1 MSRRSRSMVRVAL
14 AALAVFLLANASA
27 IAERR
32 VALIIG
38 NADYVGIQRL
48 QNPTNDATEV
58 AKSLRTL
65 GFQVL
70 VLVDA
75 RKFEIDAAIERFR
88 DLVRGADV
96 GLFYYSGHGFQTSR
110 ADQHHPVNHI
120 VPVDFRIP
128 TGKSLENT
136 VPLDDV
142 LGPLETA
149 RVSLVFMDACR
160 SDPQLELASRQLGSQ
175 SRSVVLGRGF
185 APVPISPSA
194 GRNVGLSAANDNR
207 PSGML
212 IAYAAAPGSEASDGD
227 DSVSPFTKS
236 LLKHIALTGVP
247 IFDIMGRVGKDVQRD
262 TNNRQR
268 PWYVSELTAPFFL
281 VPQPR
286 RPAGTVIPP

>member
-1 MSRRSRSMVRVAL
+1 MFLKLLNVGWVGTFV
-14 AALAVFLLANASA
+14 LAVALLANASTA
-27 IAERR
+27 AERR
-32 VALIIG
+32 VALVIG
-38 NADYVGIQRL
+38 NAGYTGIQRL
-48 QNPTNDATEV
+48 QNPVNDATEV
-58 AKSLRTL
+58 EKALRAL

-70 VLVDA
+70 ILADA
-75 RKFEIDAAIERFR
+75 RKAEIDEAIQRFR
-88 DLVRGADV
+88 NLVRGADV

-128 TGKSLENT
+128 AGKTLENT

-160 SDPQLELASRQLGSQ
+160 SDPQLEQASRRMGDQ

-185 APVPISPSA
+185 APVPISPGA
-194 GRNVGLSAANDNR
+194 GRNVGPSTANDSR

-227 DSVSPFTKS
+227 DRVSPFTKS
-236 LLKHIALTGVP
+236 LLKNISATGVP

-262 TNNRQR
+262 TNNKQR
-268 PWYVSELTAPFFL
+268 PWYVSELTAPFYL
-281 VPQPR
+281 VPQPK

>member
-1 MSRRSRSMVRVAL
+1 MSRKSTRMIWVAV
-14 AALAVFLLANASA
+14 AALAGLLLASTSA
-27 IAERR
+27 TAERR

-38 NADYVGIQRL
+38 NADYTGIQRL
-48 QNPTNDATEV
+48 QNPANDATEV
-58 AKSLRTL
+58 EKALRAL

-70 VLVDA
+70 VLIDA
-75 RKFEIDAAIERFR
+75 RKPEIDGAIRRFS

-128 TGKSLENT
+128 AGKTLENT

-142 LGPLETA
+142 LKPLETA

-160 SDPQLELASRQLGSQ
+160 SDPQLEQASRQLGAQ

-212 IAYAAAPGSEASDGD
+212 IAYAAAPGTEASDGD
-227 DSVSPFTKS
+227 DTVSPFTKS
-236 LLKHIALTGVP
+236 LLKHIAVTGIP

-268 PWYVSELTAPFFL
+268 PWYVSELTAPFYL
-281 VPQPR
+281 VPQPK

>member
-1 MSRRSRSMVRVAL
+1 MSRKSTRMVWVAI
-14 AALAVFLLANASA
+14 AALANVLLANASA
-27 IAERR
+27 AAERR

-38 NADYVGIQRL
+38 NADYTGIQRL
-48 QNPTNDATEV
+48 QNPVNDATEIDK
-58 AKSLRTL
+58 ALRAL

-70 VLVDA
+70 VLFDA
-75 RKFEIDAAIERFR
+75 RKADIDGAIERFR

-110 ADQHHPVNHI
+110 ANQHHPVNHI
-120 VPVDFRIP
+120 VPVDFRVP
-128 TGKSLENT
+128 GGRALENT

-160 SDPQLELASRQLGSQ
+160 SDPQLEQASRQLGNQ

-185 APVPISPSA
+185 APVPISPGV
-194 GRNVGLSAANDNR
+194 GRGVGLSNDSR

-212 IAYAAAPGSEASDGD
+212 IAYAAAPGNEASDGD
-227 DSVSPFTKS
+227 DRVSPFTKS
-236 LLKHIALTGVP
+236 LLKHITATGVP

-262 TNNRQR
+262 TNNKQH
-268 PWYVSELTAPFFL
+268 PWYVSELTAPFYL
-281 VPQPR
+281 VPQPK

>member
-1 MSRRSRSMVRVAL
+1 MFVKFLKVGVAF
-14 AALAVFLLANASA
+14 ALAVALLANASA
-27 IAERR
+27 AAERR

-38 NADYVGIQRL
+38 NAAYTGIQSL
-48 QNPTNDATEV
+48 QNPVNDATEIDK
-58 AKSLRTL
+58 ALRAL

-70 VLVDA
+70 VLADA
-75 RKFEIDAAIERFR
+75 RKAEIDGAIQRFR
-88 DLVRGADV
+88 ELVRGADV

-128 TGKSLENT
+128 AGGKALENT
-136 VPLDDV
+136 VPLDNV
-142 LGPLETA
+142 LKPLETA

-160 SDPQLELASRQLGSQ
+160 NDPQLEQASRRMGDQ

-185 APVPISPSA
+185 APVLISPGA
-194 GRNVGLSAANDNR
+194 GSIVGPSTANDGR

-227 DSVSPFTKS
+227 DRVSPFTKS
-236 LLKHIALTGVP
+236 LLKHISATGVP

-262 TNNRQR
+262 TNNKQR
-268 PWYVSELTAPFFL
+268 PWYVSELTAPFYL
-281 VPQPR
+281 VPQPK